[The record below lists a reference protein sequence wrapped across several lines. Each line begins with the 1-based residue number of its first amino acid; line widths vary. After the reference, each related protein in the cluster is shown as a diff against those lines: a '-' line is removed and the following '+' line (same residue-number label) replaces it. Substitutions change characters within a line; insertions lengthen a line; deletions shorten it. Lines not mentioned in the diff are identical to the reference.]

1 MERLELLC
9 YNYNMSTKVKKKK
22 RKKLTKKQ
30 IEKRRKAVV
39 SIIAILLVGAIVA
52 VSFGV
57 SRTGRKLPNP
67 LLGLGKEKA
76 YGVDVSH
83 HNGHIKW
90 NELKDNVDFAIIRV
104 GYRGYSNGE
113 VCLDRRAKQNLRAAN
128 RAGVPIGIYFYTQA
142 ITPEEAVE
150 EANFTLEII
159 KRYDISLPVF
169 FDFEYASSKGHT
181 TGRLHNARLTREENT
196 EIINAF
202 CKTVRDAGYQSGVYA
217 SSYMYRDFFKMK
229 ELDDNIYIWVA
240 DYNEKVT
247 YKGNYHLWQF
257 SDKGKVNGINKKV
270 DENYWYIK

>member
-1 MERLELLC
+1 MA
-9 YNYNMSTKVKKKK
+9 TKVKKKR

-30 IEKRRKAVV
+30 ALAKKRAII
-39 SIIAILLVGAIVA
+39 SLIAILLVGVVIA

-67 LLGLGKEKA
+67 LLSLGKETA

-83 HNGHIKW
+83 HNGNISW
-90 NELKDNVDFAIIRV
+90 NELGKNVDFAIIRV
-104 GYRGYSNGE
+104 GYRGYANGE
-113 VCLDRRAKQNLRAAN
+113 VCLDRKAKRNLRASN
-128 RAGVPIGIYFYTQA
+128 RAGVPIGVYFYTQA
-142 ITPEEAVE
+142 VTPEEAVE
-150 EANFTLEII
+150 EAEFAIDVV
-159 KRYDISLPVF
+159 KRFDISLPIF
-169 FDFEYASSKGHT
+169 IDFEYASSKGHT
-181 TGRLHNARLTREENT
+181 TGRLYNARLDSKENV

-217 SSYMYRDFFKMK
+217 SSYMYRDKFKMK
-229 ELDDNIYIWVA
+229 DLDDEIYIWVA

-257 SDKGKVNGINKKV
+257 SDKGKVKGINKKV